1 MPIKI
6 NKDNG
11 IAQITIDCP
20 PVNALTSEDL
30 KSMHIAVDS
39 LSFDNSIKVVIIN
52 AVGNGFPVNALTS
65 EDLKSMHIAVDS
77 LSFDNSIK
85 VVIIN
90 AVGNGFCAGAD
101 RGEHSPEGGAQDKNI
116 IKSVHDNLWKLSL
129 SIHRCNIPVISSC
142 HGFVIGAGVF
152 IPFSADFSLATK
164 DTYFKLPGIDFKV
177 LLGMAHANRIMPIQI
192 VKKMIFTGESISSK
206 DLHSFGG
213 LLLHKT
219 VNNLALQLTEKDR
232 ESLVIS
238 KKLLNESE
246 PYKIDENFRN
256 ELDAT
261 FNFNN
266 KQ

>member
-20 PVNALTSEDL
+20 
-30 KSMHIAVDS
+30 
-39 LSFDNSIKVVIIN
+39 
-52 AVGNGFPVNALTS
+52 PVNALTS

-213 LLLHKT
+213 LLSICDNENELHKA
-219 VNNLALQLTEKDR
+219 VNNLATQLTEKDR

-246 PYKIDENFRN
+246 PHNIDENFRN

>member
-6 NKDNG
+6 DKDKS

-30 KSMHIAVDS
+30 KLMHIAVDN
-39 LSFDNSIKVVIIN
+39 LSFDNSIKVIIIN
-52 AVGNGFPVNALTS
+52 A
-65 EDLKSMHIAVDS
+65 I
-77 LSFDNSIK
+77 
-85 VVIIN
+85 
-90 AVGNGFCAGAD
+90 GNGFCAGAD
-101 RGEHSPEGGAQDKNI
+101 RTEHSPEEGTADKNI
-116 IKSVHDNLWKLSL
+116 IKSIHDNLWKLSL
-129 SIHRCNIPVISSC
+129 SIHRCNVPVISSC

-152 IPFSADFSLATK
+152 IPFSSDFSLATK
-164 DTYFKLPGIDFKV
+164 DTYFKFPGINFKV
-177 LLGMAHANRIMPIQI
+177 LLGMAHANRIMPIQL
-192 VKKMIFTGESISSK
+192 VKKMIFTGEPISSN

-213 LLLHKT
+213 LLT
-219 VNNLALQLTEKDR
+219 VCEDKDELIKAVNSLARKLTEKDR
-232 ESLVIS
+232 ESLVIA

-246 PYKIDENFRN
+246 QHKIDEYFRN

>member
-20 PVNALTSEDL
+20 
-30 KSMHIAVDS
+30 
-39 LSFDNSIKVVIIN
+39 
-52 AVGNGFPVNALTS
+52 PVNALTS

-177 LLGMAHANRIMPIQI
+177 LIGMAHANRIMPIQI

-213 LLLHKT
+213 LLSICDNENELHKA

>member
-20 PVNALTSEDL
+20 
-30 KSMHIAVDS
+30 
-39 LSFDNSIKVVIIN
+39 
-52 AVGNGFPVNALTS
+52 PVNALTS

-213 LLLHKT
+213 LLAICDNENELHKA
-219 VNNLALQLTEKDR
+219 VNNLAIQLTDKDR